1 MNYTKN
7 NILIIIV
14 FLCLGLVGCKKE
26 IATNDLNKIS
36 KLDALQKNEPIV
48 AKTKGLL
55 KCNKSSYDYGKVL
68 GGTLIK
74 QNFLFHNTGTE
85 PVEILDYN
93 ASCNCTIMDIKGKV
107 IAPNE
112 TLSIEMKIDT
122 EGKSKGN
129 HGSSV
134 TITTN
139 GQRKFYLLL
148 VKYGIK

>member
-1 MNYTKN
+1 M
-7 NILIIIV
+7 LVIIT
-14 FLCLGLVGCKKE
+14 FLCLTIVGCKKG
-26 IATNDLNKIS
+26 NDLNKIS
-36 KLDALQKNEPIV
+36 KIDITQQYKEE

-55 KCNKSSYDYGKVL
+55 ECEKSSYDYGKVL

-74 QNFLFHNTGTE
+74 QSFVFHNTGTE
-85 PVEILDYN
+85 PVEIVDYS
-93 ASCNCTIMDIKGKV
+93 ASCNCTIMDIKGKI

-129 HGSSV
+129 HGSNV
-134 TITTN
+134 TLTTN

-148 VKYGIK
+148 VKYDIE